1 MMGATMMRRRTG
13 RVGLAP
19 MLLAAFSM
27 LLAGCSL
34 EVLNPGAILDED
46 LNTPELMPI
55 VVNGVSAEFNNVPD
69 ALAYNVA
76 RLTDDMSGTGSYF
89 ETGRFRRGLFD
100 DEDSEGTWEQMHE
113 AAWAAGVA
121 WERLLEVLGED
132 AARNSV
138 DSAKLFALMGHAH
151 RMLGEN
157 FCDLAYDKGPLQPRT
172 AAFDSALVAFDQA
185 ITIGT
190 SAGSSAD
197 DWVTSAHAGR
207 AQAYVGLGDWGSAVA
222 EASQVPIDFVHNAI
236 YADGSDTNVVWSE
249 SHGRAELGVWAS
261 PAQYYGDPIGLNDP
275 RTPYRICGNWNDPND
290 PSAGV
295 TTTGTCSDSGSG
307 AHQGADGATAHYRQ
321 QKHTGRGSDIA
332 VASGTE
338 MMLIRA
344 EAALLDG
351 DLTTFIDRI
360 NDVRDFYGLTDL
372 AEPPTA
378 GALEFPN
385 ALDAQPRAAFPT
397 GGDPGLDDGW
407 SILDRER
414 YMTLW
419 VEGRRLWDLWRW
431 DHPFLAGGTLI
442 GAGENPRASCMP
454 IPRIEC
460 TLNENLAGSSAC
472 S

>member
-1 MMGATMMRRRTG
+1 MTGATMTGRTG

-19 MLLAAFSM
+19 MLLAAFGV
-27 LLAGCSL
+27 LLAGCDL
-34 EVLNPGAILDED
+34 EVLNPGAILDDD

-55 VVNGVSAEFNNVPD
+55 VVNGVSSEFNDVTD
-69 ALAYNVA
+69 ALSYNVA

-89 ETGRFRRGLFD
+89 ETGRYRRGLFD

-113 AAWAAGVA
+113 AAWAAGIA
-121 WERLLEVLGED
+121 WERLIEVLGED
-132 AARNSV
+132 AARSSV

-157 FCDLAYDKGPLQPRT
+157 FCDMAYDKGPLQPRT
-172 AAFDSALVAFDQA
+172 ASFDSAIVSFEQA
-185 ITIGT
+185 ITIGNA
-190 SAGSSAD
+190 AGASAD
-197 DWVTSAHAGR
+197 DWVTSAHAGL
-207 AQAYVGLGDWGSAVA
+207 AQAYVGLGDWASAVD

-236 YADGSDTNVVWSE
+236 YADGSNTNIVWSE
-249 SHGRAELGVWAS
+249 SHGRAELGVWAA
-261 PAQYYGDPIGLNDP
+261 PAQTYGDPDGMNDP

-295 TTTGTCSDSGSG
+295 TTTGTCNDSGSG

-321 QKHTGRGSDIA
+321 QKHDDRGSDIP

-351 DLTTFIDRI
+351 DLTTFIARI
-360 NDVRDFYGLTDL
+360 NDVRAFHELADL
-372 AEPPTA
+372 PEPATA

-385 ALDAQPRAAFPT
+385 AMDALS
-397 GGDPGLDDGW
+397 GGDPADEDGW

-419 VEGRRLWDLWRW
+419 IQGRRLWDLWRW

-442 GAGENPRASCMP
+442 GAGANPRTSCMP
-454 IPRIEC
+454 IPRLEC